1 MLPVDSPIPETRA
14 LLGHQGAI
22 NTTVVLSSRILRRTR
37 GMRAIGGNA
46 NPRMFPPLN
55 IRIRR
60 DSIIYEVK
68 TIRPLSLPVP
78 IPAQRAAQTE
88 PNATENQQLPPAS
101 PLRAPPASPLTP
113 SRSSSPYHKSTPNKY
128 KRGVGKEGGNKKRT
142 DGFYFVDNRITP
154 DSYNLHL

>member
-1 MLPVDSPIPETRA
+1 MYLSAVANFKVDETEIYTERQKKHHFFRVT
-14 LLGHQGAI
+14 LTKIH
-22 NTTVVLSSRILRRTR
+22 RIKMNHIWTQ
-37 GMRAIGGNA
+37 I
-46 NPRMFPPLN
+46 

-78 IPAQRAAQTE
+78 IPAQRARKPSQM
-88 PNATENQQLPPAS
+88 QQKPTAPTCL
-101 PLRAPPASPLTP
+101 PLRAPPASTLTP